1 MTENFEM
8 LYRHNLWANLLLL
21 DFCATLSDEQ
31 LRVAAPG
38 TFGPP
43 RETLGHIVANEYGYL
58 DALGVAFDD
67 RLAHGA
73 PFPGF
78 ASLREHLQRTGKAL
92 IDRSVATPDGEVRRV
107 TFQGNEFDMPA
118 IIPLLQTINHGTEHR
133 GQIAVSLT
141 QAGVE
146 PPRLD
151 AWVYH
156 EAGGP

>member
-1 MTENFEM
+1 MPSNFET
-8 LYRHNLWANLLLL
+8 LFRHNLWANLRVV
-21 DFCATLSDEQ
+21 DFCSTLTDQQ
-31 LRVAAPG
+31 LRVVVPG

-43 RETLGHIVANEYGYL
+43 RETLGHIIANEYNYL
-58 DALGVAFDD
+58 DALGMAFDD
-67 RLAHGA
+67 RLPHGA

-78 ASLREHLQRTGKAL
+78 AKLREHIQRTGESL
-92 IDRSVATPDGEVRRV
+92 IQRAGDARDGEIHRV
-107 TFQGNEFDMPA
+107 KFQGNEFDMPT

-133 GQIAVSLT
+133 GQIATSLT

-156 EAGGP
+156 EAQQG